1 MAHLSILA
9 AEFGEDIPYVGG
21 LQSGFPF
28 RGKRVPF
35 LNRQKGIY
43 RSAAQTGPAALS
55 IQTSA
60 KSPYDDQIVED
71 GFIYAYRAGD
81 VNQPDNR
88 ALRAAYELQAP
99 IVYFIGTRPGWY
111 KPAFPCFV
119 SSDRPVARSV
129 VVTPGTFLGPMDEPA
144 PTPLEDPIERRYA
157 VRQTRARLH
166 QARFRGR
173 VVPAYSSQCAICM
186 LKEIRLLDAA
196 HIVGDLES
204 RGEPTVR
211 NGLSLCS
218 IHHRAFD
225 QSLVGVSPDYT
236 VHVSRRL
243 LEDEDGPMLDL
254 LKGFHGIPLT
264 SLCGIGTGL
273 IGSVSRFA
281 SIVFSNSQG
290 KTPAR
295 ARASRTAKSRARS
308 VVPHCL
314 RSRPPPRNFG
324 RSQSS
329 SRSRCPP
336 RSRRPCRLV
345 GSERR

>member
-21 LQSGFPF
+21 LQRGFPF
-28 RGKRVPF
+28 GGNRVPF

-43 RSAAQTGPAALS
+43 RSAAQTGPGALS

-60 KSPYDDQIVED
+60 KSPYDDEIAED

-81 VNQPDNR
+81 INQSDNR
-88 ALRAAYELQAP
+88 ALRAACDLQVP

-111 KPAFPCFV
+111 KPVFPCYV
-119 SSDRPVARSV
+119 SSDDPIARSV
-129 VVTPGTFLGPMDEPA
+129 VVTPGRFVGPLEEPA
-144 PTPLEDPIERRYA
+144 PVPLEDSIERRYA
-157 VRQTRARLH
+157 VRQTRIRLH

-173 VVPAYSSQCAICM
+173 VVPAYRRQCAICT

-196 HIVGDLES
+196 HIVGDVELG
-204 RGEPTVR
+204 GEPTVR

-254 LKGFHGIPLT
+254 LKGFHNI
-264 SLCGIGTGL
+264 SLHLPERTRDRPDREL
-273 IGSVSRFA
+273 LEVRFTRFVKLA
-281 SIVFSNSQG
+281 
-290 KTPAR
+290 A
-295 ARASRTAKSRARS
+295 
-308 VVPHCL
+308 
-314 RSRPPPRNFG
+314 
-324 RSQSS
+324 
-329 SRSRCPP
+329 
-336 RSRRPCRLV
+336 
-345 GSERR
+345 